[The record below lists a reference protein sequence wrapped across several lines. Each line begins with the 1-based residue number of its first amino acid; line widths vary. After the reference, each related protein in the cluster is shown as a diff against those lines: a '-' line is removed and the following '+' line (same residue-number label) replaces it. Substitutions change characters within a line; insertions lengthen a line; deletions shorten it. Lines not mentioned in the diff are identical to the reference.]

1 MVGLKKHILLAGS
14 NLRKAKSQTTA
25 IIVLMLLASVMLNLW
40 FMLSTDY
47 KQNFDRCHDKLNA
60 GHVTL
65 SLSSDNEEIQKFLT
79 ETIEKDTRTD
89 SFSLDPIMQMPGSF
103 SYNGGEINA
112 ELVLLEKQAALTRS
126 VEKIEIV
133 EDSPFQ
139 SGIYLPVLYQSED
152 IATGKTI
159 TLSIGGND
167 ISYTVC
173 GFFNSV
179 MAGSHNCTLCGIL
192 LTEDKYR
199 ELEQSGFAVRST
211 ICSVRLKDKADSE
224 SYETMLKNAVSTR
237 YPAVR
242 TVSNSYA
249 LVSQSRY
256 ISQMIC
262 SGILSAM
269 AFFILL
275 IALIVMA
282 SNIINY
288 IQVEMKNLGAFQ
300 AMGYTCRQLTGSLL
314 LQFGSISSIAVLAG
328 TGISY
333 LLFPSLNMMM
343 SSQTGIPYKIHFLPL
358 PLLMTFTIL
367 EGSVAAVVWLSA
379 RRIRKIEPITAL
391 RQGIMTHNFRHNH
404 VPLEKT
410 RCSLIPS
417 LALKT
422 ALSGM
427 KHNVIVSITMYVLSL
442 IIVFSGLMTENVIA
456 DTKPFLNLI
465 GGEIA
470 DSCINVNAKTEKKFL
485 QTMAADDRVE
495 KVYLYHSVP
504 VRHVGGIELT
514 ATLCDDFSQANNQ
527 NIVFE
532 GRFPRYDNE
541 IATAAKYA
549 KEHDLKIGDEIT
561 IRAGG
566 RKAAY
571 IISGF
576 TQVSNSLGKDCL
588 LTRAGYER
596 LDSLQNTSY
605 YLNITDDDQIDS
617 LNEEMK
623 ERFGN
628 EINTTINIKSTVDAG
643 GSVYISLT
651 KIIVISVLILSAVII
666 AFVLYLLVRTTLNN
680 KKRDHGIMKALG
692 FTTRQLILQTALSF
706 MPAVLLSTITGLI
719 INSLIIN
726 PLTAFFLSGIGIV
739 KCTFTV
745 PAGFIA
751 MAGAGLV
758 LLAFSTVCLL
768 SLKIRKIAPR
778 KLLAGE

>member
-1 MVGLKKHILLAGS
+1 MKKHILLAGS

-25 IIVLMLLASVMLNLW
+25 IIVFMLLQSVMLNLW
-40 FMLSTDY
+40 LMLSTDY

-89 SFSLDPIMQMPGSF
+89 RFSLDPIMQMPGSF

-211 ICSVRLKDKADSE
+211 LCSVRLKDKADSE

-282 SNIINY
+282 SNIIN
-288 IQVEMKNLGAFQ
+288 
-300 AMGYTCRQLTGSLL
+300 
-314 LQFGSISSIAVLAG
+314 
-328 TGISY
+328 
-333 LLFPSLNMMM
+333 
-343 SSQTGIPYKIHFLPL
+343 
-358 PLLMTFTIL
+358 
-367 EGSVAAVVWLSA
+367 
-379 RRIRKIEPITAL
+379 
-391 RQGIMTHNFRHNH
+391 
-404 VPLEKT
+404 
-410 RCSLIPS
+410 
-417 LALKT
+417 
-422 ALSGM
+422 
-427 KHNVIVSITMYVLSL
+427 
-442 IIVFSGLMTENVIA
+442 
-456 DTKPFLNLI
+456 
-465 GGEIA
+465 
-470 DSCINVNAKTEKKFL
+470 
-485 QTMAADDRVE
+485 
-495 KVYLYHSVP
+495 
-504 VRHVGGIELT
+504 
-514 ATLCDDFSQANNQ
+514 
-527 NIVFE
+527 
-532 GRFPRYDNE
+532 
-541 IATAAKYA
+541 
-549 KEHDLKIGDEIT
+549 
-561 IRAGG
+561 
-566 RKAAY
+566 
-571 IISGF
+571 
-576 TQVSNSLGKDCL
+576 
-588 LTRAGYER
+588 
-596 LDSLQNTSY
+596 
-605 YLNITDDDQIDS
+605 
-617 LNEEMK
+617 
-623 ERFGN
+623 
-628 EINTTINIKSTVDAG
+628 
-643 GSVYISLT
+643 
-651 KIIVISVLILSAVII
+651 
-666 AFVLYLLVRTTLNN
+666 
-680 KKRDHGIMKALG
+680 
-692 FTTRQLILQTALSF
+692 
-706 MPAVLLSTITGLI
+706 
-719 INSLIIN
+719 
-726 PLTAFFLSGIGIV
+726 
-739 KCTFTV
+739 
-745 PAGFIA
+745 
-751 MAGAGLV
+751 
-758 LLAFSTVCLL
+758 
-768 SLKIRKIAPR
+768 
-778 KLLAGE
+778 